1 MGLDTYAYHGD
12 RDEMLPDSAF
22 AHLPIGV
29 AVGGVFSGA
38 GGSSFRGKV
47 YAGFMMASVGVN
59 LYREEIPA
67 AEVRGIAHA
76 LQDWV
81 AERSNAGIVDA
92 YAAGELGG
100 YPITPEEVR
109 WLAEWFAVV
118 AEHNG
123 RVIGWY

>member
-12 RDEMLPDSAF
+12 RDEMMDDALF
-22 AHLPIGV
+22 AHLPVGV
-29 AVGGVFSGA
+29 ASIGMFSA
-38 GGSSFRGKV
+38 GSNSFRGKT
-47 YAGFMMASVGVN
+47 YAGFMSASVGVD

-81 AERSNAGIVDA
+81 AERSNEGIADA
-92 YAAGELGG
+92 AAAGELGG
-100 YPITPEEVR
+100 YAITPAEVR

-118 AEHNG
+118 AQHNG

>member
-12 RDEMLPDSAF
+12 LDEMLPDSAF
-22 AHLPIGV
+22 AHLPKGV
-29 AVGGVFSGA
+29 ASVGIFSGN
-38 GGSSFRGKV
+38 GQSSFRGKT
-47 YAGFMMASVGVN
+47 YAGFMMASVGVD

-81 AERSNAGIVDA
+81 AERSNEGIADA
-92 YAAGELGG
+92 AAAGELGG

-118 AEHNG
+118 AQHNG